1 MTANI
6 YLTLANPDRIA
17 IMDYL
22 AKATGA
28 TSNRELSTV
37 IDRSEGWTRKHLV
50 MLEQSGLITR
60 TPDAD
65 ADKDA
70 SDKYIS
76 DMSVCNRIAKGII
89 WPVGLSVEHCK
100 VLAIT
105 GRPDVMDYLAQAG
118 RSTVSDIVKA
128 VGISQS
134 QASKHLKAM
143 VGVGLVHRE
152 HKDRNSFWHSIADG
166 VVWPVKVRT

>member
-22 AKATGA
+22 AKATGP

-65 ADKDA
+65 KTETDA
-70 SDKYIS
+70 
-76 DMSVCNRIAKGII
+76 SVCNRIAKSIV
-89 WPVGLSVEHCK
+89 WPIGLSIEHCK

-134 QASKHLKAM
+134 QASKYLKEM
-143 VGVGLVHRE
+143 VGVGLIKRE
-152 HKDRNSFWHSIADG
+152 HKDRNSYWHSIADG
-166 VVWPVKVRT
+166 IVWPVKVRT

>member
-50 MLEQSGLITR
+50 MLQESGLITR

-65 ADKDA
+65 KTETDT
-70 SDKYIS
+70 
-76 DMSVCNRIAKGII
+76 SVRNRIAKNIV
-89 WPVGLSVEHCK
+89 WPVGLSVEHCR

-118 RSTVSDIVKA
+118 QSTVSDIVKA
-128 VGISQS
+128 VRISQS

-152 HKDRNSFWHSIADG
+152 HRDRNSFWHSIADG

>member
-50 MLEQSGLITR
+50 MLNDAGLIVR
-60 TPDAD
+60 THGPGAAD
-65 ADKDA
+65 AVRNTLADD
-70 SDKYIS
+70 I
-76 DMSVCNRIAKGII
+76 V

-152 HKDRNSFWHSIADG
+152 HRDRNSFWHSIADG
-166 VVWPVKVRT
+166 VVWPVKVRSTTQRSN